1 MTVDVIIIV
10 NPSPTYMSLAPVSS
24 SDAAP
29 GVAPPPPPL
38 LLREPDMTK
47 AADLD

>member
-1 MTVDVIIIV
+1 
-10 NPSPTYMSLAPVSS
+10 MSLATVSS

-38 LLREPDMTK
+38 LPRENDMTK
-47 AADLD
+47 AADLG